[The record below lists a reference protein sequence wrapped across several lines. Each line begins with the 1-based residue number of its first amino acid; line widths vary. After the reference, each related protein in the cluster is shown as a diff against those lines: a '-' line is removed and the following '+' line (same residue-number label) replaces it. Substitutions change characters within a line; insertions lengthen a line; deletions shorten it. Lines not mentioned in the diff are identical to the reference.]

1 MHARRWLVSVGA
13 VVLIAAGMPGG
24 GVVARQAPAAKA
36 PAGVAAASFPPT
48 DELRQLLQARLGD
61 HPGLGIV
68 VGLLDAAG
76 KRTIVTAGSAGE
88 AAKRPLDGDTLF
100 EIGSVTKVITSA
112 LLAEMAQRGDVS
124 LEDPVAKY
132 LPAGVRV
139 PTRGDRQIT
148 LADLATHTSGL
159 PRLPGNLDPR
169 DPDNPYADY
178 SAKQMYDFL
187 SSYELTR
194 DIGAQYE
201 YSNLGG
207 GLLGHALARRAGASY
222 EAILTTRVLAPLGMR
237 STGITLSPALQ
248 ARMAVGHTTLGYPTE
263 NWDFPTLAGA
273 GALRSTANDMLTFL
287 AANMA
292 HGTGRLATA
301 LQQMQ
306 VARHDAGAPQP
317 GRPEMHVG
325 LGWHIRKIADGELI
339 WHNGGTYGF
348 HSIIGFDP
356 KKRTGVVVLH
366 NSGGVIDDIGF
377 HLLDATIPLA
387 APKPI
392 KPQLRKEVAVAAD
405 RLAPYAGRYQLSP
418 LASITVTVD
427 RGIVCIQLTGQSK
440 VRAYPESETAF
451 FLKVVDAQI
460 GFTKDASGAV
470 TGLVLHQNGRD
481 VTGKRE

>member
-1 MHARRWLVSVGA
+1 MYARRLFVSVA
-13 VVLIAAGMPGG
+13 AFALIAVGLPGG
-24 GVVARQAPAAKA
+24 AFVARQAPAAKA
-36 PAGVAAASFPPT
+36 PAAVTVASFPPI
-48 DELRQLLQARLGD
+48 DEIRQLLQARLGD

-76 KRTIVTAGSAGE
+76 KRTIITAGTAGE
-88 AAKRPLDGDTLF
+88 ATKRPLDGDTLF
-100 EIGSVTKVITSA
+100 EIGSITKVITAA
-112 LLAEMAQRGDVS
+112 LLAEMAQRGEVS
-124 LEDPVAKY
+124 LEDPVARY

-139 PTRGDRQIT
+139 PTRSDRQIT

-178 SAKQMYDFL
+178 SAKQLYDFL

-207 GLLGHALARRAGASY
+207 GLLGHALARRAGVSY
-222 EAILTTRVLAPLGMR
+222 ERIVATRVLAPLGMR

-248 ARMAVGHTTLGYPTE
+248 ARMAVGHTSLGFATE

-292 HGTGRLATA
+292 RGTGRLATA
-301 LQQMQ
+301 LQRAQ

-317 GRPEMHVG
+317 GRPDMHVG

-356 KKRTGVVVLH
+356 KKRIGVVVLH
-366 NSGGVIDDIGF
+366 NSGGIIDDIGF
-377 HLLDATIPLA
+377 HLLDAAIPLA
-387 APKPI
+387 TPKPARS
-392 KPQLRKEVAVAAD
+392 PVRKEVAVPPD
-405 RLAPYAGRYQLSP
+405 RLVPYAGQYRLSP
-418 LASITVTVD
+418 LASMRVTVD

-440 VRAYPESETAF
+440 LRAYPESETAF

-460 GFTKDASGAV
+460 EFTKDPSGAV